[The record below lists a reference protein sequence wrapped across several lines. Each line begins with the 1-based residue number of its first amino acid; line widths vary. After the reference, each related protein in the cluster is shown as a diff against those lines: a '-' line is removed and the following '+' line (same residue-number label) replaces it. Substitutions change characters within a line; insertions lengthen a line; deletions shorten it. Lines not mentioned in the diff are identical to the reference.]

1 MFRNKSILST
11 FSLLA
16 ALTFGSCS
24 KDSDSGSGTGNESDS
39 ATYSFVVSAG
49 TPAGYYILQAKDL
62 STGSISTSGN
72 GVEISYGTFT
82 ARNGYYYEYNSDA
95 SSIVK
100 YTSTNSVRTVVKET
114 PLSQISWAAYSSFY
128 AWKDD
133 QTLVLFSCNGGLQ
146 FEYATLNV
154 ETMAITASGNIN
166 IPAAVNG
173 TSYYWGNNVV
183 FVGSKLYISYAK
195 FDQTT
200 DATEG
205 KTYVASMDFPNVTN
219 VTIDEDTRSYYVS
232 PYNLNTPGA
241 VAYNG
246 TAYFLNSNTVW
257 SAGNTNSPTG
267 ILRVQNGGTAIDDSY
282 FYNFVDNVTEE
293 AIGLFSLG
301 NGKAIVKV
309 WDKSKLKA
317 YTDYNAAYG
326 ATYYVVDLVNQTKT
340 KLDIAASIGS
350 SYNDNVLVDNG
361 YAYIVTNT
369 GDGYY
374 VYNYNISTGVV
385 TKGLKLDGINA
396 LERIDRI
403 K

>member
-1 MFRNKSILST
+1 MFKNKSILST
-11 FSLLA
+11 LCLLA
-16 ALTFGSCS
+16 VLVFGSCS
-24 KDSDSGSGTGNESDS
+24 KDKDAGGSDANSDST
-39 ATYSFVVSAG
+39 TYSFIVYAG
-49 TPAGYYILQAKDL
+49 TPAAYYILQTSNLD
-62 STGSISTSGN
+62 SGSVTTSGT
-72 GVEISYGTFT
+72 GVEIDYGTFT
-82 ARNGYYYEYNSDA
+82 TRNGYYYAYDYNA

-100 YTSTNSVRTVVKET
+100 YSSTNTVRTVVKET
-114 PLSQISWAAYSSFY
+114 PLSQISWASYSSFF

-133 QTLVLFSCNGGLQ
+133 NTLVLLSCNGGLQ

-154 ETMAITASGNIN
+154 ETMTVTASGNIN

-205 KTYVASMDFPNVTN
+205 KTYVASMDFPNVTD
-219 VTIDEDTRSYYVS
+219 VTIDSDERSYYVS

-241 VAYNG
+241 LAYNG
-246 TAYFLNSNTVW
+246 SAYFLNSNTVW
-257 SAGNTNSPTG
+257 SAGNTDSPTG
-267 ILRVQNGGTAIDDSY
+267 VLRVQNGGTTFDDSY
-282 FYNFVDNVTEE
+282 FYEFVDNVSLE
-293 AIGLFSLG
+293 AIGLWSLG

-309 WDKSKLKA
+309 WDKSKLAA

-326 ATYYVVDLVNQTKT
+326 AYYYVVDLVNQTKT
-340 KLDIAASIGS
+340 KIDIAASIGS
-350 SYNDNVLVDNG
+350 SYSNNVLVDDG
-361 YAYIVTNT
+361 YANIVTNT

-374 VYNYNISTGVV
+374 VYRYNISTGVV
-385 TKGLKLDGINA
+385 TKGVKLDGITSFA
-396 LERIDRI
+396 SIDKI